1 MSRNAGFHSF
11 AVPPTP
17 EFSPT
22 ATNLINP
29 FQAFAVNQTETQPE
43 HEPAEDAVCQTEP
56 QSEFEPIEGI
66 KAKTIVLCFDGTG
79 NKFGQV

>member
-1 MSRNAGFHSF
+1 MSWNAGFHSF

-22 ATNLINP
+22 VTSNP
-29 FQAFAVNQTETQPE
+29 YRSFAVNQTDGQPE
-43 HEPAEDAVCQTEP
+43 PEPAEGAVGHMDAQF
-56 QSEFEPIEGI
+56 EFEPEEHV